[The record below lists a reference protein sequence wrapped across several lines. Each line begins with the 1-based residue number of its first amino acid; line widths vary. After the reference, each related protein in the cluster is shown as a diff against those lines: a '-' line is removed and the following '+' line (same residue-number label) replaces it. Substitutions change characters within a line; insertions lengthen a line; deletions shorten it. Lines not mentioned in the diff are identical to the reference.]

1 MKKIEQKDLFELKNV
16 GQPVVAGDAFF
27 FTETKMNEKK
37 NTYETAIYKY
47 TADGNVAY
55 GDEGTVNSSL
65 KVSPDGKW
73 ISFIS
78 NAGEEKTPQLKIQS
92 VQGGK
97 AIALTEEK
105 KGVSSYC
112 WQKIASRSYS
122 KQQSQR
128 KKRRKKNSLN
138 QSSLKKQRTVLTV
151 EHSYQTTK

>member
-47 TADGNVAY
+47 TTDGNVAY

-65 KVSPDGKW
+65 KISPDGKW

-105 KGVSSYC
+105 KRRVRICVG
-112 WQKIASRSYS
+112 
-122 KQQSQR
+122 
-128 KKRRKKNSLN
+128 KR
-138 QSSLKKQRTVLTV
+138 
-151 EHSYQTTK
+151 

>member
-16 GQPVVAGDAFF
+16 GQPVVSGDAFF

-78 NAGEEKTPQLKIQS
+78 NAGEEKTPQLKNPI
-92 VQGGK
+92 
-97 AIALTEEK
+97 
-105 KGVSSYC
+105 SSR
-112 WQKIASRSYS
+112 WESYRLNR
-122 KQQSQR
+122 R
-128 KKRRKKNSLN
+128 KKRRVRICVGK
-138 QSSLKKQRTVLTV
+138 R
-151 EHSYQTTK
+151 